1 MDWSCN
7 CKEGLTTSECT
18 TAECWKKKNKGNCTG
33 NCSGNLTDD
42 KYVWCEMKMFIPCPT
57 GNMPD
62 YDEESGEFPDC
73 PCENN

>member
-1 MDWSCN
+1 MEDPNGDYNSPGYGDLIN
-7 CKEGLTTSECT
+7 EGWNSQL
-18 TAECWKKKNKGNCTG
+18 NDMIGTG